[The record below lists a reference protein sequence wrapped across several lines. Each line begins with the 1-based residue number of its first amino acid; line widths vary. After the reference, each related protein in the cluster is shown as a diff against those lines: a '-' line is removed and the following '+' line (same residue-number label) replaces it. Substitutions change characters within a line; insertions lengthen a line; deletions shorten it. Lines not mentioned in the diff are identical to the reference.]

1 LLLIAAISVPTPAA
15 WARAPRANATCTWG
29 GTPSKPTGTF
39 SIHPGLATSPSTR
52 PVDFVATGEL
62 GGGPG
67 CQGTVRFVA
76 DIAAGSTCA
85 LATFDG
91 RVEGLPGVAR
101 FFGQGSLMVPSRLFG
116 ASGRLVGFENANI
129 MTPANA
135 PHTCDCLSPDG
146 FEGGWPAMFS
156 STIVRFRH

>member
-1 LLLIAAISVPTPAA
+1 MI
-15 WARAPRANATCTWG
+15 
-29 GTPSKPTGTF
+29 
-39 SIHPGLATSPSTR
+39 PSTR

-62 GGGPG
+62 GGAPG

-76 DIAAGSTCA
+76 EITPGSTCA

-101 FFGQGSLMVPSRLFG
+101 FFGQGSLMVPSRLFD

-129 MTPANA
+129 ITPANA
-135 PHTCDCLSPDG
+135 PHTGDCLTAHG

-156 STIVRFRH
+156 SVIVRFGN